1 MARRKQGRRVKRQT
15 QQSTDSSKDLEAQK
29 DVPRAFVFS
38 RGKVPGALKALVEN
52 LKQVMS
58 PNTARALRSQKRNK
72 LRDFVH
78 VAGQLNVSFFL
89 IISATD
95 KAAYLRLVRSPRGP
109 TLSFR
114 IRSYTLASDLAA
126 MLRKPYSA
134 GPGIWQSSP
143 LLVLS
148 GFDKEVQHQALM
160 ATMLQN
166 VFPTI
171 KPGEVNKQ
179 TPPPRTPPRRKTP
192 MAT

>member
-166 VFPTI
+166 VSPTI
-171 KPGEVNKQ
+171 KPDEVNKQ
-179 TPPPRTPPRRKTP
+179 PPPPLLKLTHTY
-192 MAT
+192 